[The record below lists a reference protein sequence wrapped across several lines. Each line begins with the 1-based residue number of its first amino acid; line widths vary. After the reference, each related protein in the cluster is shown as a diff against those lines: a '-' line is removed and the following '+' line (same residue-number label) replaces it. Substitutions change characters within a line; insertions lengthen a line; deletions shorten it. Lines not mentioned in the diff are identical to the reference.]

1 MAFSLREINGLSVS
15 ETASLLHI
23 SEVNVKVRVNRAKTM
38 LRTEI
43 EKTYSPDEL
52 FEFNLI
58 YCDAMVQNVM
68 KKIGEL
74 H

>member
-1 MAFSLREINGLSVS
+1 MILIRCLSVVAKANFS
-15 ETASLLHI
+15 STSATI
-23 SEVNVKVRVNRAKTM
+23 SFLNISSRAKTM